1 MKIHFLLNFEKTN
14 VIIVEQIQ
22 VFDYFDVFDGF
33 NLKLDQWHL
42 TMWHRTNKT
51 ITKAKGIKNYFY

>member
-42 TMWHRTNKT
+42 TM
-51 ITKAKGIKNYFY
+51 